1 MLVNP
6 FTSEMTQY
14 FNVLRKWNLNLILG
28 LVLNSRT
35 YYVKVHKIMRRQLTF
50 LLLEVLSI
58 E

>member
-14 FNVLRKWNLNLILG
+14 FSVLRKWNLNLILG

-35 YYVKVHKIMRRQLTF
+35 YYIKVLKIMRQQLTF

>member
-1 MLVNP
+1 
-6 FTSEMTQY
+6 MTQY
-14 FNVLRKWNLNLILG
+14 FSVLRKWNLNLILG

-35 YYVKVHKIMRRQLTF
+35 YYIKVLKIMRQQLTF